1 MYSYITF
8 HISHLQACC
17 VLWATLGFK
26 KAFNVCLNY
35 PALVLTP
42 CFGSWTFG
50 PGVQTNA
57 STSNCCMSFESHQIR
72 ASYFHTWVNYG
83 IALVGAIITFFV
95 GYYDLSRFDIDVK
108 NFFTSGFRDQWVAG
122 VVLISWF
129 LILVVLPIC
138 IGFVQTVDNCC
149 NFLCKCCS
157 SKCFPVVQHSVLDVD
172 NMD

>member
-1 MYSYITF
+1 M
-8 HISHLQACC
+8 Q
-17 VLWATLGFK
+17 
-26 KAFNVCLNY
+26 
-35 PALVLTP
+35 
-42 CFGSWTFG
+42 
-50 PGVQTNA
+50 
-57 STSNCCMSFESHQIR
+57 
-72 ASYFHTWVNYG
+72 VNYS
-83 IALVGAIITFFV
+83 ISLIGAIITFFV

-108 NFFTSGFRDQWVAG
+108 DFFTSGFRDQWVAG

-172 NMD
+172 NMDQIYLITFFLCCNVLYFFTMSNTQNIDKKTKNLLFAIIVCIGLKSMQWNV